1 MSFEA
6 KSVNYCFRTLSL
18 SHIRV
23 ASLGKWLSKVEAT
36 HSLTPFTHPTI
47 IGHYRTLPVL
57 TWGKNAEFDYKPE
70 NKYYPRFPMG
80 SFGHIVSRYISDYI
94 NTNFDALMEYQGE
107 DTSLGIWMDQSPMK
121 TSVKWLGCDVCV
133 HSGQCEDK
141 NKLLIGHHIKIKRMR
156 ECYEKDDEVEI
167 EKLGVMEPRGRYR
180 G

>member
-1 MSFEA
+1 
-6 KSVNYCFRTLSL
+6 
-18 SHIRV
+18 
-23 ASLGKWLSKVEAT
+23 
-36 HSLTPFTHPTI
+36 
-47 IGHYRTLPVL
+47 
-57 TWGKNAEFDYKPE
+57 
-70 NKYYPRFPMG
+70 
-80 SFGHIVSRYISDYI
+80 
-94 NTNFDALMEYQGE
+94 MEYQGE